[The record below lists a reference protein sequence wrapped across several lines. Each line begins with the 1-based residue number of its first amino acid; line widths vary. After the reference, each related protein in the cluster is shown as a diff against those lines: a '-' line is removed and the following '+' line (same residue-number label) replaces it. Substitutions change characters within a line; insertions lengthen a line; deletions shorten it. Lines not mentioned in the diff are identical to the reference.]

1 MESQIF
7 TLQVTLRN
15 SSERNVPSCETAVK
29 CDIPFTKGALP
40 HALLRAFNLTVV
52 LQSNKTAQWHLV
64 Y

>member
-7 TLQVTLRN
+7 TFQVTLRY

-40 HALLRAFNLTVV
+40 HALLRTFNLTVV
-52 LQSNKTAQWHLV
+52 Q
-64 Y
+64 